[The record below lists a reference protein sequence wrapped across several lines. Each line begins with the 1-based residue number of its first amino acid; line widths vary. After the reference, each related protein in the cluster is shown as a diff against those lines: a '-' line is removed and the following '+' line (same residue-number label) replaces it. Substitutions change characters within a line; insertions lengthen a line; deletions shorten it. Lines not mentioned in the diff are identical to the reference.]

1 MSISQVLSSSRAE
14 ADEAASCKPD
24 LILMDLS
31 MPVMNGFEATQR
43 LLGYTSHVGASRLVS
58 IPGSWAAVSALSA
71 SITIALLGCSTG
83 LQILTPA

>member
-43 LLGYTSHVGASRLVS
+43 LLGYTSHVKHAGGWYIRRTQS
-58 IPGSWAAVSALSA
+58 I
-71 SITIALLGCSTG
+71 
-83 LQILTPA
+83 